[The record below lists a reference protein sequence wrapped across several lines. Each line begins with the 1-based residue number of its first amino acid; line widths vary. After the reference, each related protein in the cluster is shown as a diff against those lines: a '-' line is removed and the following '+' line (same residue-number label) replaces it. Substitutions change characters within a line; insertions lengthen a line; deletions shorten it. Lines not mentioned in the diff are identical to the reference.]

1 MEKFYC
7 KIDSKVINDLNTQI
21 SNSRIINWAPNYNQ
35 QAGISYDN
43 LSYILEYWR
52 NEFSWTK
59 EEEKLNKFNQ
69 YLFEYDK
76 VKTHECHA
84 FLEGLIPNGKER
96 VNKVVQT
103 LY

>member
-1 MEKFYC
+1 MEKFLC

-21 SNSRIINWAPNYNQ
+21 SNSRILNWAPNYNK

-59 EEEKLNKFNQ
+59 EEEKLNKIQ
-69 YLFEYDK
+69 GKRSCEI
-76 VKTHECHA
+76 KTQSMHVLNLCGE
-84 FLEGLIPNGKER
+84 
-96 VNKVVQT
+96 
-103 LY
+103 